1 MFTTPCFIRKNNKGL
16 RNKLKGL
23 GYAKCMTIGNGKSY
37 ITISNNNDERNGSY
51 SIVSADVVNNI
62 GFRKPHIDCGDNED
76 LFLAIAA
83 LRDDTDKYQC
93 ITNGKIFMTCEKD
106 DINEFVAIIYDGYHF
121 ENEEERKDALSNRW
135 HKLTVYELIEH
146 FK

>member
-1 MFTTPCFIRKNNKGL
+1 MFTQKCFIRKNTAGL
-16 RNKLKGL
+16 RRKLRKM
-23 GYAKCMTIGNGKSY
+23 GYTECMTLGDLSCIV
-37 ITISNNNDERNGSY
+37 ISNNNYCWNGSFDL
-51 SIVSADVVNNI
+51 VSSDVVNNI

-83 LRDDTDKYQC
+83 LRDDTDKYKC

>member
-1 MFTTPCFIRKNNKGL
+1 MFTQKCFIRKNTAGL
-16 RNKLKGL
+16 RRKLRKM
-23 GYAKCMTIGNGKSY
+23 GYTECMTLGDLSCIV
-37 ITISNNNDERNGSY
+37 ISNNNYCWNGSFDL
-51 SIVSADVVNNI
+51 VSSDVVNNI